1 MPVPKSEAKPV
12 SPLSRREFLK
22 AGALGLAGLVA
33 VPKIDFLSRGL
44 NHESL
49 GLPGQWPET
58 AAEAATLFGGIDH
71 YWRRDLYVLDGQ
83 TKWDGA
89 WVMEAYNLKTPFQT
103 DGSYTDA
110 SGKPMNADQ
119 IHDFNS
125 NPAKVDVNF
134 GSYAQNYQAHGTAWD
149 TKQYWAGYGTAVFDD
164 AVQAV
169 VRPIVIECP
178 IGQTQEEVL
187 AAYQDEAWKRTAQ
200 EFSKFLF
207 YDANADN
214 IIAGLWSQEKQQFK
228 LVQGKGWKS

>member
-1 MPVPKSEAKPV
+1 MSVPQSEAKSG
-12 SPLSRREFLK
+12 SPRLSRREFLK

-58 AAEAATLFGGIDH
+58 AAEAATLFGGIKE
-71 YWRRDLYVLDGQ
+71 YWRQDLYVDNQGKTQ
-83 TKWDGA
+83 WGGA
-89 WVMEAYNLKTPFQT
+89 WVMDAYALKVPFQG
-103 DGSYTDA
+103 DGKYTDA
-110 SGKPMNADQ
+110 SGKPLNEDQ
-119 IHDFNS
+119 IFDFN
-125 NPAKVDVNF
+125 NNVAKVDVNF
-134 GSYAQNYQAHGTAWD
+134 GPYAQNYQAHGTAWD
-149 TKQYWAGYGTAVFDD
+149 TKQYWAGYGTAVFDN

-178 IGQTQEEVL
+178 IEQDVT

-214 IIAGLWSQEKQQFK
+214 IVAGLWSQEKQQFK